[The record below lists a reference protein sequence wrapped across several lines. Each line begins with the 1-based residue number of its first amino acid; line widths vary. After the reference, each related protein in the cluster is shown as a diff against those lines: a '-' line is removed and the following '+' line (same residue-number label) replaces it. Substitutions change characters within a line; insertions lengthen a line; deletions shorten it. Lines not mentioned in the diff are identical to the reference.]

1 MGRLRPMSGGDSTLM
16 GWVLDYYITL
26 LYLAKPTIVCL
37 EASYNYRFKR
47 TRFIFGLDLSLGRHP
62 VPADDQQLEFM
73 SGLRI

>member
-1 MGRLRPMSGGDSTLM
+1 MGRLRPMSGGDSTLV

-26 LYLAKPTIVCL
+26 LYLAKPTIVYL

-62 VPADDQQLEFM
+62 VPADYQQLEFM